1 MYAHHWRTY
10 HTYHGM
16 VLITFPFPWF
26 KQMWRLYCT
35 YSSLGL
41 VWKILPAL
49 QQKALQRSA
58 EVTGSLLVGLAPVEG
73 VIPAAVL
80 PVGILFCE
88 RGGESVDPF
97 ITASIVFQFLLVII
111 FQNLAEIGT
120 ISHQFQSVTGESTGL
135 GNAHLPQAFMF
146 AVRRKKNEPSRP
158 GLLLLY
164 YSEELWERL
173 NGGGARRGSEN
184 TNHFFLNITS
194 WGKYIRVILLKSN

>member
-1 MYAHHWRTY
+1 MENVVDLPHIPEDGADHFSLSLIQTKCDVCTVRT
-10 HTYHGM
+10 
-16 VLITFPFPWF
+16 VALAWF
-26 KQMWRLYCT
+26 ERHQ
-35 YSSLGL
+35 
-41 VWKILPAL
+41 

-120 ISHQFQSVTGESTGL
+120 ISHQFQSVTGGSTGL

-164 YSEELWERL
+164 YSEEL
-173 NGGGARRGSEN
+173 
-184 TNHFFLNITS
+184 
-194 WGKYIRVILLKSN
+194 